1 MNYFTYHFS
10 LPSKQGY
17 KDSSSNPDVHESL
30 ELPNKI
36 HCARFT
42 DLRQSEISHI
52 RDLPIKYRSLGK
64 MGYLGLFEDSY
75 FMSHKGGKYSC
86 IGVSLGEV

>member
-1 MNYFTYHFS
+1 M
-10 LPSKQGY
+10 
-17 KDSSSNPDVHESL
+17 DVVHESL

-52 RDLPIKYRSLGK
+52 RDLPIKYRSFGK
-64 MGYLGLFEDSY
+64 VLWGDLMVVNILVLGLQFE
-75 FMSHKGGKYSC
+75 
-86 IGVSLGEV
+86 

>member
-1 MNYFTYHFS
+1 LKNIELFYLNFS
-10 LPSKQGY
+10 FYLPNR
-17 KDSSSNPDVHESL
+17 DPRTTPIHMVVHESL

-64 MGYLGLFEDSY
+64 MGFFGVFED
-75 FMSHKGGKYSC
+75 
-86 IGVSLGEV
+86 

>member
-1 MNYFTYHFS
+1 MISILKNIDLFYLPFFTFQKGIRGHVQLS
-10 LPSKQGY
+10 MG
-17 KDSSSNPDVHESL
+17 VHESL

-64 MGYLGLFEDSY
+64 MGYLGLFED
-75 FMSHKGGKYSC
+75 
-86 IGVSLGEV
+86 